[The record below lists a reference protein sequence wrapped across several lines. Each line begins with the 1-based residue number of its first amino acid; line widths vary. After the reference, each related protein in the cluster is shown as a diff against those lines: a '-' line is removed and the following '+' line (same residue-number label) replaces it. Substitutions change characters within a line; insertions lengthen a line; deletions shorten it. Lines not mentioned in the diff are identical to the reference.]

1 MARKRRLG
9 YHCVSMRS
17 GKHFVYGLF
26 FFSSAILSGCSYYSQ
41 LKKGSFKYSGGQ
53 QELDLDYHKRL
64 LFVEV
69 MINGKKKR
77 FILDSGAPNVI
88 DKSLQDEFDFKRM
101 GSIGVNDVGGRSNK
115 MDYVKIP
122 ELKMGMI
129 TVKNTVAIVGDFSHF
144 TCYGID
150 GIVGTNI
157 MSHFDWKLDYENE
170 KAYLYSEPIDPESLE
185 GFEGPISMQPNQQFS
200 PYIPMAVH
208 DQESSRTLIDL
219 GSAGAVSL
227 KKWKGFDPE
236 SFVDQA
242 YIYGASSIGM
252 HGAVLGYANYVRL
265 ELVRFGDID
274 AGSSWGKASENSDF
288 SIGNGFLEN
297 FDVVMSWKGNA
308 MYLREVN
315 EPEIELP
322 DQTLYLGYRDGGA
335 YVKAYSSGLTMDA
348 AEIGDRI
355 DQLNGTPMQ
364 NITEEEFCD
373 ILEEPLEEV
382 SVSVLGSPE
391 DVIYYLDVPKVK
403 Y

>member
-9 YHCVSMRS
+9 YHCAYMGS
-17 GKHFVYGLF
+17 GKYFVFTLF
-26 FFSSAILSGCSYYSQ
+26 FVASVILSGCSYYSH
-41 LKKGSFKYSGGQ
+41 LKKGSFEYSGEQ
-53 QELDLDYHKRL
+53 QELDLDYNKRL

-88 DKSLQDEFDFKRM
+88 DKSIQDEFDFKRI
-101 GSIGVNDVGGRSNK
+101 GSIGVNDVGGRTNK

-122 ELKMGMI
+122 ELGMGTI
-129 TVKNTVAIVGDFSHF
+129 TIRNTVAIVGDFSHF

-150 GIVGTNI
+150 GIIGTNI
-157 MSHFDWKLDYENE
+157 MSHFDWKLDYANE
-170 KAYLYSEPIDPESLE
+170 KAYLYSEPIDPESLQD
-185 GFEGPISMQPNQQFS
+185 FRGPISMQPNQQFS

-208 DQESSRTLIDL
+208 DQESSNTLIDL
-219 GSAGAVSL
+219 GSAGAISL
-227 KKWKGFDPE
+227 KKWKGFNPE
-236 SFVDQA
+236 SFVDHA
-242 YIYGASSIGM
+242 NVFGVSSIGM
-252 HGAVLGYANYVRL
+252 HGAVNGSANYVRL

-274 AGSSWGKASENSDF
+274 AGSSWGKASETSGF

-297 FDVVMSWKGNA
+297 FDVVMSWKSHA
-308 MYLREVN
+308 LYLRAVD

-322 DQTLYLGYRDGGA
+322 DQTLYLGYSDSGA
-335 YVKAYSSGLTMDA
+335 YIKAYSTGLTMDA

-355 DQLNGTPMQ
+355 DELNGAPMQ

-373 ILEEPLEEV
+373 ILEKPLEEV
-382 SVSVLGSPE
+382 SISVLGSPE